1 MIIQVIESWRE
12 GEVAVLAPFA
22 GVRKDNLKRLCLDND
37 LHVSG
42 NMAQLIARLIAADVQ
57 Q

>member
-1 MIIQVIESWRE
+1 MIESLKE

-22 GVRKDNLKRLCLDND
+22 GVRKNDLKKLCLDND

-42 NMAQLIARLIAADVQ
+42 NMTQLIARLNNNLK
-57 Q
+57 

>member
-1 MIIQVIESWRE
+1 MKE

-22 GVRKDNLKRLCLDND
+22 GVRKDALEKLCNDND

-42 NMAQLIARLIAADVQ
+42 NMTQLVARLIAANVQ